1 MPDLLTVPLSMFRP
15 ALVSLLFLLV
25 VSAAGEAADT
35 RPKPKAPVKATPSSW
50 DAHVWDPG
58 SVESFWRA
66 RRTGATMAE
75 PDEGQ
80 SKTTPTVP
88 TASAPSDFSNRQS
101 GK

>member
-1 MPDLLTVPLSMFRP
+1 MPDLLTVPVSMIRP
-15 ALVSLLFLLV
+15 ALVSLLWLLV

-35 RPKPKAPVKATPSSW
+35 RPKPKAPVETTPSAW
-50 DAHVWDPG
+50 DAHVWEPG

-66 RRTGATMAE
+66 RRAAATTAK
-75 PDEGQ
+75 PNEGQ
-80 SKTTPTVP
+80 SATTPTAP

>member
-1 MPDLLTVPLSMFRP
+1 MPDLLTVPLSMIRL
-15 ALVSLLFLLV
+15 ALVSLLWLLV
-25 VSAAGEAADT
+25 VPAVGEAADSQ
-35 RPKPKAPVKATPSSW
+35 PKPKAPVKTTASSW
-50 DAHVWDPG
+50 DAHAWEHG

-80 SKTTPTVP
+80 SNTTPTAP

>member
-1 MPDLLTVPLSMFRP
+1 MPDLLTVPLSMIRP
-15 ALVSLLFLLV
+15 ALASLLWLLV

-35 RPKPKAPVKATPSSW
+35 RPKPKTPVKTTASSW
-50 DAHVWDPG
+50 DAHVWEHG

-66 RRTGATMAE
+66 RRTAATTAE
-75 PDEGQ
+75 PDGGQ
-80 SKTTPTVP
+80 SNTTPTAP